1 MACWVSPLKLANF
14 PNARFSQVGPPEKPN
29 NTSGAQPNLP
39 KTGFFVQAII
49 KLNFLYIKFWDKI
62 LFMEP
67 IEEVTLLYGITKAL
81 NEHLDLKKSLY
92 KVMDLLSS
100 SMNMVRGT
108 ITILNPLRNEINI
121 EVAHGMPRN
130 AMQRVKYKLGE
141 GITGRVIETG
151 KAVAIPKISEE
162 PLFLDRTGSRKKKKG
177 QDHSFICVPVKK
189 GKQVIGALSV
199 DRPFDKSYSLKSGQK
214 LLSVVAT
221 MLASHVIKLETIR
234 LEKEHLKEEN
244 RRLQNVLKDKYSIGN
259 IIGNSNKMREVFQ
272 MISQVSKSNATV
284 LIRGESGTGKE
295 LVANSIH
302 YNSHREKNPF
312 IKVNCAALP
321 ATLIESELFGHEKGS
336 FTGAIKQKIGKFEL
350 AHKGTIFLDEIGSID
365 LEVQANLLRILQEKE
380 FERVGGQRT
389 IKTDVRIIA
398 ATNKNLERSV
408 EEETFRSDLYYRLN
422 VFPIYLPPL
431 RERKTD
437 ILLLADFFLEK
448 YAVENSKDIKRFSTP
463 AIDMLMEYHWPGNV
477 RELENCIER
486 AVLLCEEGVIHSYH
500 LPPTLQT
507 GKESDTVPALS
518 LEDAIAN
525 LEREMIIDA
534 LKNTRGNITIAAKIL
549 QTTVR
554 KFAYKAQKYGVEYK
568 NYR

>member
-1 MACWVSPLKLANF
+1 
-14 PNARFSQVGPPEKPN
+14 
-29 NTSGAQPNLP
+29 
-39 KTGFFVQAII
+39 
-49 KLNFLYIKFWDKI
+49 
-62 LFMEP
+62 MEP

-92 KVMDLLSS
+92 KVMDILSS

-108 ITILNPLRNEINI
+108 ITILNPMRNEINI
-121 EVAHGMPRN
+121 EVAHGLPLN

-177 QDHSFICVPVKK
+177 QDHSFICVPVIK

-199 DRPFDKSYSLKSGQK
+199 DRPFDESYSLKSGQK

-234 LEKEHLKEEN
+234 LEKERLREEN

-302 YNSHREKNPF
+302 YGSLREKNPF

-321 ATLIESELFGHEKGS
+321 TTLIESELFGHEKGS

-350 AHKGTIFLDEIGSID
+350 AHKGTIFLDEIGSLD

-408 EEETFRSDLYYRLN
+408 EEETFRGDLYYRLN

-448 YAVENSKDIKRFSTP
+448 YAEENNKDIKRFSTP

-477 RELENCIER
+477 RELENCLER

-507 GKESDTVPALS
+507 GKESDTVPTLS

-554 KFAYKAQKYGVEYK
+554 KFNYKAQRYGVEYK